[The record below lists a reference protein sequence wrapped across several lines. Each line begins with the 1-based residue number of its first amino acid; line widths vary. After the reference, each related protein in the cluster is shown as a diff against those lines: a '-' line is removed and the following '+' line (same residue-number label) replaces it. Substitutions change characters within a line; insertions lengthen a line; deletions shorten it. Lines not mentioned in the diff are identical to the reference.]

1 MANKIWGKNAKPQP
15 FYVKGHKTDKVLAY
29 VFGRRVKKKSIL
41 SNKTETSMIRYTRAT
56 ESVFQSF
63 YKSQYANS
71 TDQI

>member
-1 MANKIWGKNAKPQP
+1 MYLGEELK
-15 FYVKGHKTDKVLAY
+15 
-29 VFGRRVKKKSIL
+29 KKKSIL